1 MGIYFNNWIFILVN
15 CISFYSE
22 ASKLNIPKVLLPY
35 ARSTTVNFTLE
46 AAEGCYK
53 WWSTRP
59 EVASIEPINPNDR
72 QCSQSAVVLA
82 HASQPARLTSIIFA
96 EEIAI
101 GRVLRC
107 DAIVDVISE
116 IEIVSTTRELY
127 LEDSPLKLRIRALD
141 AEGNTFSSLAGLV
154 FEWNIVKDTEAAG
167 YADSH
172 NALRILKF
180 SESTY
185 TPPTYISE
193 MEKHG
198 KQGDT
203 ILVSGMKTG
212 NSKLKGKIQEA
223 IYKNVPAAEVRLLI
237 LENIMLNPA
246 YDIYLMVGTSIRYR
260 VQKIRQGKIT
270 ELMMPSDQYELE
282 LQNSIVSP
290 GGHANHPVG
299 KLMQATS
306 TVTALQ
312 QGQTNLV
319 LMHKSIRMQG
329 VSRLP
334 NCTIYVVEPRYLGFT
349 VHPGDRW
356 ILETGKVYGLT
367 IEVYDKESNK
377 LYLSD
382 DIRINTEIPKEYFEI
397 LETSVNGSYHR
408 VKALKKGQTI
418 IDAALTSVVSQDGI
432 TYSLPVPVQNQQE
445 VEIYNPIVLTP
456 SILTFPWQQMAG
468 TYQYAIKA
476 KGGSGNFTWSSSNQ
490 AVATVTVKG
499 IMTTGSDIGLS
510 VIQAHDV
517 QNPLHYGQMMV
528 YVIEPI
534 QMEFIPCQVEAR
546 VGQILDLP
554 LKIYGLMN
562 EETEEKVM
570 LTDCSHFDLVV
581 EIENHGIF
589 KTVEGRLEPGPK
601 HCSGIRVQA
610 ETQGYTTLVVSYSHG
625 HVYLTT
631 SITIVAYVPLKAVD
645 PVSVALVTLGSSK
658 DMLFEGGPMP
668 WVLEP
673 SKFFRD
679 LTAENEGSIILH
691 LVSSPAFR
699 NQPKHV
705 VRATCTAL
713 GEQVLAL
720 TVGNKPS
727 LKNTFPAVEPA
738 VVKFICAP
746 PSRLT
751 LAPIYLNPQLDL
763 SCPLLQQNK
772 QVVPVSNYRNPVL
785 DLEAY
790 DQQGR
795 RFDNFSSLTII
806 WESSKL
812 SLASIELSMPMQMNE
827 KDHGNG
833 QKKQHGLQTVLVHRQ
848 SGTTSITATATG
860 YQQEHLNAAKVKS
873 VYEPL
878 IPVSATIELLL
889 VEDVKVIPDN
899 ITIYNH
905 PNVKAELLLKEGSGY
920 FFINTTATN
929 LARINY
935 QEAQGIAQVLPI
947 HPGMLTVLVH
957 DLCLA
962 FLGPAKAEVHV
973 SDILELYVRVVDKV
987 EIGNTV
993 KAYVRVLDYLR
1004 KPFFSKYFKFMNLKL
1019 KAASQIVSIEPLDEI
1034 LDDYTASF
1042 TVQGKAIGQTSLT
1055 ATVMNKDGRKRSS
1068 APHQVE
1074 VFHPFRL
1081 IPKKVTLI
1089 VGAMMQITSEGGPQ
1103 PQSNILFSINDENL
1117 ATVNNTGH
1125 VKGLTVGNGKVT
1137 GVVQAVDAE
1146 SGKIVVISQDE
1157 VEVEVVQLKAV
1168 RIHGPITRMKTGT
1181 LMPVY
1186 VMGITSN
1193 QTPFAFG
1200 NAIPGLTFHW
1210 SVTKRD
1216 IIDLETRHSEA
1227 SFQLPASNN
1236 FAMYVYSRMKGR
1248 TGLKVVVK
1256 ATDPAGGQF
1265 ENNARELSD
1274 EMQIQVF
1281 EKLQLLNPKLEAE
1294 QILMSPNSFLKLQT
1308 NRDGVASLS
1317 YRVQDSLE
1325 KTPVVQMGENGL
1337 LTSGPITGISTI
1349 EVISEEQFGIN
1360 QTIIVAVK
1368 VAPVSYLRIHT
1379 SPVIHTFNKEL
1390 PSAIPVGITLTLTV
1404 HFHDHSGDIFHAQNT
1419 IINYAMNRDDLL
1431 QIGKG
1436 ASNNTF
1442 IIRTVNV
1449 GLTLLRVWD
1458 TEHTGIADYIPLP
1471 VEHFI
1476 YPNLLEV
1483 IVVGDVICF
1492 SSNLVNPEV
1501 QFGVW
1506 SSSSSNVLQINPKTG
1521 TAVARDSGSVT
1532 VFYEVPGH
1540 LKTYKELVVK
1550 NAWKTV
1556 ALVQGDALLTSQ
1568 STTPPFKVSVT
1579 IGDSSTNLK
1588 GACTAAH
1595 VEAIDEMHPESSITC
1610 NLHFN
1615 NGAIEIPAED
1625 LFHVKTGF
1633 DTYAGHYTCSITIQK
1648 LTDHQLKVLSKAK
1661 TSIIVKAS
1669 IFGTHFNGEQI
1680 GANIPFLPGFYT
1692 DQSAILL
1699 SNLYAV
1705 AELTVFGTP
1714 EILGNLE
1721 VKPGSPLIIIQEKEK
1736 SYGLQSYI
1744 KFTVTLSDTRLI
1756 NQGPISTTLVIT
1768 NSLTDQFLSVPVKIL
1783 HAAEKSTEA
1792 QPEGTATHWE
1802 GVGFFQQFI
1811 QSYQVMFF
1819 TLFAL
1824 LAATAVMIIAY
1835 HAFFSPQEPMHHS
1848 SFITRTTPRG
1858 GFSPSPTP
1866 FNTSMH
1872 SCGKGSP
1879 RNRLWSTDYP
1889 SNGSSGSP

>member
-1 MGIYFNNWIFILVN
+1 MGIYFNNWIFILAN

-141 AEGNTFSSLAGLV
+141 AEGNTFSTLAGLV

-299 KLMQATS
+299 KLTQATS

-382 DIRINTEIPKEYFEI
+382 EIRINTEIPKEYFEI

-408 VKALKKGQTI
+408 IKALKKGQTI

-499 IMTTGSDIGLS
+499 IMTTGSDIGIS

-589 KTVEGRLEPGPK
+589 KTVE
-601 HCSGIRVQA
+601 
-610 ETQGYTTLVVSYSHG
+610 
-625 HVYLTT
+625 
-631 SITIVAYVPLKAVD
+631 
-645 PVSVALVTLGSSK
+645 VSVALVTLGSSK

-833 QKKQHGLQTVLVHRQ
+833 QKKQHGLQTVLVHRE

-899 ITIYNH
+899 VTIYNH
-905 PNVKAELLLKEGSGY
+905 PNVKAELSLKEGSGY

-1019 KAASQIVSIEPLDEI
+1019 KAASQIVSIEPLDEL

-1055 ATVMNKDGRKRSS
+1055 ATVMNKDGRKLSS
-1068 APHQVE
+1068 APQQVE

-1236 FAMYVYSRMKGR
+1236 FAMFVYSQMKGR
-1248 TGLKVVVK
+1248 TGLKVIVK

-1281 EKLQLLNPKLEAE
+1281 EKLQLLNPKVEAE

-1379 SPVIHTFNKEL
+1379 SPVIHT
-1390 PSAIPVGITLTLTV
+1390 
-1404 HFHDHSGDIFHAQNT
+1404 
-1419 IINYAMNRDDLL
+1419 DDLL

-1476 YPNLLEV
+1476 YPNLLEE

-1492 SSNLVNPEV
+1492 SSNLVNQEV

-1550 NAWKTV
+1550 SAWKTV
-1556 ALVQGDALLTSQ
+1556 ALVQGDSLLTSQ

-1579 IGDSSTNLK
+1579 VGDSSTNLK

-1595 VEAIDEMHPESSITC
+1595 VETIDEIHPESSVTC

-1633 DTYAGHYTCSITIQK
+1633 DTYAGHYTCSITMQK

-1669 IFGTHFNGEQI
+1669 ILGAHFNGEQI

-1744 KFTVTLSDTRLI
+1744 KFIVTLSDTRLI
-1756 NQGPISTTLVIT
+1756 NQGPLSTTLVIT

-1783 HAAEKSTEA
+1783 HAADKSTEA
-1792 QPEGTATHWE
+1792 QPDGTATHWE

-1835 HAFFSPQEPMHHS
+1835 HAFFSPQEPTHHS
-1848 SFITRTTPRG
+1848 TFITRTTPRG